1 MKKKDTYKEELIASL
16 QKAADTKKLLHAFLS
31 DILTPGEF
39 ADIALRWQIIKQLDK
54 GIPQR
59 DIARNLG
66 VSIAKITRGSKELQN
81 KKGGFVEI
89 LKNS

>member
-1 MKKKDTYKEELIASL
+1 MKEKNKYKEELVASL

-39 ADIALRWQIIKQLDK
+39 ADIALRWQIIKQLDR
-54 GIPQR
+54 GVPQR
-59 DIARNLG
+59 DIARDLG

-81 KKGGFVEI
+81 EKGGFIKI
-89 LKNS
+89 LKQQ